1 MMRCNKTLGALALF
15 FAAVGCE
22 QDKDV
27 TQRIPLDDSPVF
39 MDFPVSPNARNA
51 VQSKY
56 AVFSAEYIT
65 SGESDQVGRT
75 VFFKDVGDKKLTA
88 DFVPGAS
95 LDNTDAV
102 SYYIDEKRP
111 SGELSVG
118 VSSAAFARA
127 MTTWDEVTCS
137 EIGMYQ
143 VPSGR
148 RVTTGFISALLGYS
162 GSMDYVA
169 DIVHAGWMEADFF
182 DMLAPEGSTFI
193 LAATFTLVF
202 TDENGNP
209 TDMNNDGRL
218 DVAWREIYYNDAFSW
233 SDGARYDVETIALHE
248 AGHGL
253 SQGHFGSAF
262 LDGGSGALHFS
273 PRAVMNAAYS
283 GIQTEITETDNSGHC
298 ANWSSWNAQ

>member
-1 MMRCNKTLGALALF
+1 MRCNKTLGALAFF

-22 QDKDV
+22 QDSEV
-27 TQRIPLDDSPVF
+27 TQRIPVDDSPIY
-39 MDFPVSPNARNA
+39 MEFPVSPHARKA
-51 VQSKY
+51 VRSKY
-56 AVFSAEYIT
+56 AVFSAEYLA

-75 VFFKDVGDKKLTA
+75 VFFKNVGDKQLTA

-111 SGELSVG
+111 SEELSVG
-118 VSSAAFARA
+118 ISSAAFSRA

-143 VPSGR
+143 VPSNR
-148 RVTTGFISALLGYS
+148 RVTTGFISAMLGYS

-169 DIVHAGWMEADFF
+169 DVVHAGWMGADFF
-182 DMLAPEGSTFI
+182 DLLAPDGSTFI
-193 LAATFTLVF
+193 LAATFTIIF
-202 TDENGNP
+202 TDDNGNP
-209 TDMNNDGRL
+209 TDMNNDGKL

-233 SDGARYDVETIALHE
+233 NDGATYDVETIALHE

-253 SQGHFGSAF
+253 SQGHFGTAF

-283 GIQTEITETDNSGHC
+283 GIQTEISETDNAGHC
-298 ANWSSWNAQ
+298 ANWSSWNSR

>member
-1 MMRCNKTLGALALF
+1 MRCNKTLGALALF

-22 QDKDV
+22 QDGEV
-27 TQRIPLDDSPVF
+27 VRRIPVDDSPVF
-39 MDFPVSPNARNA
+39 MDFPVSPNARKS

-56 AVFSAEYIT
+56 AVLSAEYLT
-65 SGESDQVGRT
+65 SGESDKAGRT
-75 VFFKDVGDKKLTA
+75 VYFSDVGNKRLDA

-111 SGELSVG
+111 SEELSVG
-118 VSSAAFARA
+118 ISSSAISRA
-127 MTTWDEVTCS
+127 MSTWDEVQCS

-143 VPSGR
+143 RPFDTR
-148 RVTTGFISALLGYS
+148 ITTGFISALLGYP

-169 DIVHAGWMEADFF
+169 DVVHGGWMGADFF
-182 DMLAPEGSTFI
+182 DLLAPEGSTFI

-202 TDENGNP
+202 TDENGDP

-218 DVAWREIYYNDAFSW
+218 DVAWREIYYNDAFVW
-233 SDGARYDVETIALHE
+233 NDGTTYDVETIALHE

-253 SQGHFGSAF
+253 SQGHFGKAF

-283 GIQTEITETDNSGHC
+283 GIQTEIAKTDNAGHC